1 MSFLT
6 FVDIDGLISIE
17 VVSRGTRV
25 TLGYIEKK
33 DQFYDFVTS
42 GRDIKYKDFNTI
54 NDKLIE
60 LNKGI
65 EVKL

>member
-42 GRDIKYKDFNTI
+42 RRDIKYKDFNTI